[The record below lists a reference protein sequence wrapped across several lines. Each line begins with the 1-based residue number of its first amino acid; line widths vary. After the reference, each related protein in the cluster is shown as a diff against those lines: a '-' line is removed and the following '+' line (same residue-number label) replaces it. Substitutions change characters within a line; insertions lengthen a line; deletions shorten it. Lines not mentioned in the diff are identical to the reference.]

1 MVVRAAGSD
10 NTTEDGSGV
19 YLDHAATTPMRPE
32 AIEAV
37 TTAWTS
43 SFGNASG
50 THAVARRAKNALE
63 DARERAAALLGT
75 ERPHDIVFTS
85 GGTESDNLAV
95 SGAAATSSRRRIV
108 VSAIEHKAVGSA
120 AHALERFGYSVSEAG
135 CGPDGIVTPDHIEAV
150 IDTETAIVSV
160 MAANNEIGTV
170 QPIREIVAVV
180 RERAP
185 GAVVHTDAVQAFVG
199 TRTSLAGTGADLL
212 SLSAHK
218 FGGPSGVGLLATR
231 PGVRL
236 DPIVHGG
243 GQEAGRR
250 SGTSNVPG
258 ILGMVAAMEA
268 VERERERFASV
279 VGAERDAFEA
289 TIKGLVPGI
298 VVNGS
303 GSPRMPHFSH
313 VRFPALRAETI
324 LIRLDQ
330 RGVFAAAGSA
340 CQSGAIEP
348 SHVLTAMGM
357 TSAEAASCVR
367 FTFGWN
373 ATAGDGIR
381 AARAVAEVIHTME
394 GVTEAGST

>member
-1 MVVRAAGSD
+1 MVDPA
-10 NTTEDGSGV
+10 DGSGI
-19 YLDHAATTPMRPE
+19 YLDHAATTTMRPE

-37 TTAWTS
+37 TAAWTS

-63 DARERAAALLGT
+63 DARERAAVVLGT

-95 SGAAATSSRRRIV
+95 WGAAATSGRRRIV

-120 AHALERFGYSVSEAG
+120 AHALERHGYAVCEAG
-135 CGPDGIVTPDHIEAV
+135 CGRDGIVTPEHVEAV
-150 IDTETAIVSV
+150 VDADTAVVSV
-160 MAANNEIGTV
+160 MAANNEIGTL
-170 QPIREIVAVV
+170 QPVPEIIAVV

-185 GAVVHTDAVQAFVG
+185 GAVFHTDAVQAFVG
-199 TRTSLAGTGADLL
+199 SPTSLASTGADLL

-218 FGGPSGVGLLATR
+218 FGGPTGVGLLATA
-231 PGVRL
+231 PGVRIA
-236 DPIVHGG
+236 PIVFGG

-250 SGTSNVPG
+250 AGTSNVAG

-268 VERERERFASV
+268 VERGRGRFESA

-289 TIKGLVPGI
+289 TLGKLVAGI
-298 VVNGS
+298 VVNGA

-313 VRFPALRAETI
+313 VRFPGLRAETI

-330 RGVFAAAGSA
+330 AGVFAAAGSA
-340 CQSGAIEP
+340 CQSGAVEP

-357 TSAEAASCVR
+357 TPEEAAGCVR
-367 FTFGWN
+367 FSFGWD
-373 ATAGDGIR
+373 ATPGDGER
-381 AARAVAEVIHTME
+381 AARAVAAV
-394 GVTEAGST
+394 VDNLGSA

>member
-1 MVVRAAGSD
+1 MADRAHG
-10 NTTEDGSGV
+10 GGF
-19 YLDHAATTPMRPE
+19 YLDHAATTTMRPE

-37 TTAWTS
+37 TAAWTS

-95 SGAAATSSRRRIV
+95 SGAAGSSGRRRIV

-120 AHALERFGYSVSEAG
+120 ARALERHGYTVSEAG
-135 CGPDGIVTPDHIEAV
+135 CGSDGIVTPEHVEAV
-150 IDTETAIVSV
+150 VDPDTAVVSV
-160 MAANNEIGTV
+160 MAANNEIGTL
-170 QPIREIVAVV
+170 QPITEIVAVV

-185 GAVVHTDAVQAFVG
+185 GAVFHTDAVQAFVG
-199 TRTSLAGTGADLL
+199 SPTSLASMGADLL

-218 FGGPSGVGLLATR
+218 FGGPAGVGLLATA
-231 PGVRL
+231 PGVRI

-250 SGTSNVPG
+250 AGTSNVAG
-258 ILGMVAAMEA
+258 IVGMVVAMEA
-268 VERERERFASV
+268 VERERVRFELV
-279 VGAERDAFEA
+279 VGAERDAFEV
-289 TIKGLVPGI
+289 TLGRLVPGL
-298 VVNGS
+298 VVNGA

-330 RGVFAAAGSA
+330 AGVFAAAGSA
-340 CQSGAIEP
+340 CQSGAVEP

-357 TSAEAASCVR
+357 TSDEAAGCVR
-367 FTFGWN
+367 FSFGWD
-373 ATAGDGIR
+373 AAPGDGER
-381 AARAVAEVIHTME
+381 AALAVAEVIDRL
-394 GVTEAGST
+394 GSV

>member
-1 MVVRAAGSD
+1 MVHQP
-10 NTTEDGSGV
+10 DGSAF
-19 YLDHAATTPMRPE
+19 YLDHAATTAMRPE

-50 THAVARRAKNALE
+50 THAVAQRAKNALE
-63 DARERAAALLGT
+63 DARERAAAILGI

-95 SGAAATSSRRRIV
+95 SGAAGTSGRRHIV
-108 VSAIEHKAVGSA
+108 VSAIEHKAVGGA
-120 AHALERFGYSVSEAG
+120 AHALERHGYTVSEAG
-135 CGPDGIVTPDHIEAV
+135 CGRDGIVTPEHVESVVGPDTAV
-150 IDTETAIVSV
+150 VSV
-160 MAANNEIGTV
+160 MAANNEIGTL
-170 QPIREIVAVV
+170 QPIPELVAVV

-185 GAVVHTDAVQAFVG
+185 DAIFHTDAVQAFVG
-199 TRTSLAGTGADLL
+199 SPTSLASTGADLL

-218 FGGPSGVGLLATR
+218 FGGPTGVGLLATA
-231 PGVRL
+231 PGVRI

-250 SGTSNVPG
+250 AGTSNVPG
-258 ILGMVAAMEA
+258 IVGMVAAMEA
-268 VERERERFASV
+268 VERERGRFESV

-289 TIKGLVPGI
+289 TLGRFVTGL
-298 VVNGS
+298 VVNGA

-313 VRFPALRAETI
+313 VRFPGIRAETI

-330 RGVFAAAGSA
+330 EGVFAAAGSA
-340 CQSGAIEP
+340 CQSGAVEP

-357 TSAEAASCVR
+357 TTEEAASCVR
-367 FTFGWN
+367 FSFGWD
-373 ATAGDGIR
+373 TAPGEGER
-381 AARAVAEVIHTME
+381 AARAVAAVID
-394 GVTEAGST
+394 GLVPA

>member
-1 MVVRAAGSD
+1 MPDRAAGS
-10 NTTEDGSGV
+10 GL

-32 AIEAV
+32 ARAAV

-50 THAVARRAKNALE
+50 THAAARRAKNALE
-63 DARERAAALLGT
+63 DARERASAILGT

-95 SGAAATSSRRRIV
+95 VGAAATSGRRRIV
-108 VSAIEHKAVGSA
+108 VSAIEHKAVGEA
-120 AHALERFGYSVSEAG
+120 AHALERHGYTVSEAR
-135 CGPDGIVTPDHIEAV
+135 CGHDGIVTAEHVEAV
-150 IDTETAIVSV
+150 VDPDTAVVSV
-160 MAANNEIGTV
+160 MAANNEIGTL
-170 QPIREIVAVV
+170 QPIPELVAVV

-185 GAVVHTDAVQAFVG
+185 GAVFHTDAVQAFVG
-199 TRTSLAGTGADLL
+199 SPTSLAGSGVDLL

-218 FGGPSGVGLLATR
+218 FGGPTGVGLLAFG
-231 PGVRL
+231 PGVRV

-250 SGTSNVPG
+250 AGTSNVAG

-268 VERERERFASV
+268 VERERAHFDTV

-289 TIKGLVPGI
+289 TLERFVPGL
-298 VVNGS
+298 VVNGA
-303 GSPRMPHFSH
+303 GSSRIPHFSH
-313 VRFPALRAETI
+313 VRFLGLRAETV

-330 RGVFAAAGSA
+330 AGVFAAAGSA
-340 CQSGAIEP
+340 CQSGAVEP

-357 TSAEAASCVR
+357 TPEEAATCVR
-367 FTFGWN
+367 FTFGWD
-373 ATAGDGIR
+373 AEPGQGER
-381 AARAVAEVIHTME
+381 AARAVAAVIDSL
-394 GVTEAGST
+394 GFS